1 MAKTLIFL
9 KMTTNLQQQILLL
22 DRDERLRL
30 VQYIIDS
37 IRFEDLEASREGA
50 LSADQQAELSRRS
63 ASIRNGTAQFTTW
76 EEIRAGLKST

>member
-1 MAKTLIFL
+1 MFL

-76 EEIRAGLKST
+76 EEIKSGLKSP